1 MSSGVNVVA
10 VIGAGIM
17 GHGIA
22 QVSALSGCKVR
33 MVDVSENLLK
43 SGLER
48 MRWSLGKLA
57 EKKVISETV
66 DAVMNRITAT
76 TKLADAVGDIDYM
89 IEAVPENIDLKMETF
104 AEADKNAP
112 PDAIL
117 ATNTSGLSVTMIGE
131 ATKRPN
137 KVVGMHWMN
146 PPQMMPLIE
155 VIKGKQTSD
164 ETLKTTVDL
173 CQRFGKQPVVARKD
187 IWFFLAARSEMGWDI
202 EANLMW
208 LRGEAKVEEIDAM
221 ARYKLNLPMGPFEL
235 SDLTGAA
242 DIMKGAYTSIDKI
255 LTKNP
260 DFEPNPVRLYIFKRL
275 AEQISIPRSE
285 GGKSGMKTG
294 EGHYKYPGPGKYARP
309 EIPKEL
315 AEKVAPVEVLA
326 SAVNSASQCVT
337 DGVGSIEDTDK
348 CFKLAFG
355 WPKGVFEFA
364 DEFGI
369 HNIVNTLR
377 EKKARVPDWQK
388 SFYQPDS
395 LLLRMVEDG
404 KIGKIVGQGFYKY

>member
-1 MSSGVNVVA
+1 
-10 VIGAGIM
+10 
-17 GHGIA
+17 
-22 QVSALSGCKVR
+22 
-33 MVDVSENLLK
+33 MVDVSEDRLR
-43 SGLER
+43 SGVDKIK
-48 MRWSLGKLA
+48 WSLGKLA
-57 EKKVISETV
+57 QKKAIAETV
-66 DAVMNRITAT
+66 DAVMNRIAT
-76 TKLADAVGDIDYM
+76 TAKLADAVKDIDYM

-155 VIKGKQTSD
+155 VIKGKHTSD

-221 ARYKLNLPMGPFEL
+221 ARYELKLPMGPFEL

-242 DIMKGAYTSIDKI
+242 DIMKGAYASIDKI

-260 DFEPNPVRLYIFKRL
+260 DFEPRPVRLYIFKRL

-294 EGHYKYPGPGKYARP
+294 EGHYKYPGPGEYARP

-315 AEKVAPVEVLA
+315 AEKVAPVELLS
-326 SAVNSASQCVT
+326 SAANSASQCVT

-388 SFYQPDS
+388 PFYQPDS